1 MYGNNI
7 ASNKFRRLL
16 VQLKDQ
22 NGARFPG
29 MKYFLPDDPEI
40 DRYFITGIEVHL
52 GSDIVND
59 GDLNVINDPRPITP
73 ADAAQM
79 YLTIYS
85 PDNSEK
91 NYNIPLLSIFPGI
104 NYTATGIRKTV
115 KPYYGKIKTKSSYIT
130 IPANALGISEDFV
143 YLTFYYE

>member
-1 MYGNNI
+1 MFGNNI
-7 ASNKFRRLL
+7 PSNKFRRLI
-16 VQLKDQ
+16 VQLSDQ
-22 NGARFPG
+22 NGSRFPG

-40 DRYFITGIEVHL
+40 DRYFITGIELHL

-59 GDLNVINDPRPITP
+59 GDLNITQNPRPILEP
-73 ADAAQM
+73 DAAQM
-79 YLTIYS
+79 YLTIYA

-91 NYNIPLLSIFPGI
+91 NYNIPLLSLYQRI
-104 NYTATGIRKTV
+104 NYPFFGIRKTV

-130 IPANALGISEDFV
+130 IPANAIAISEDFV

>member
-1 MYGNNI
+1 MFGNNL
-7 ASNKFRRLL
+7 ASNKFRRLI

-22 NGARFPG
+22 NGNKVPG
-29 MKYFLPDDPEI
+29 QKYFFPDDPEI

-52 GSDIVND
+52 GTDIVND
-59 GDLNVINDPRPITP
+59 GDLQVIDNPRPITA

-79 YLTIYS
+79 YATIYS

-91 NYNIPLLSIFPGI
+91 NYNIPLLSLFPSVDYPIF
-104 NYTATGIRKTV
+104 GIRKTV
-115 KPYYGKIKTKSSYIT
+115 KPYFGKIKTKSCYIT
-130 IPANALGISEDFV
+130 IPANAIGITEDFV